1 MSRIDPTY
9 FRELAHGVTGYKG
22 VSIEDLIYFLQEK
35 YPPEPEE
42 IMEQQQSL
50 LTEWDI
56 NNHIHDLFDS
66 VKLGVETLLEM
77 GAIESEDCDRTCVHY
92 IYIAIRKIGQFDP
105 ACFKW
110 KALPPDERA
119 TLRQI
124 KTYFG
129 DKCKVYDAQQ
139 LSLHQAG
146 VANSVQLQEEQQATR
161 DEIRTFKEHQADFN
175 TAIIH
180 MVQDSIV
187 VEPYQD

>member
-1 MSRIDPTY
+1 
-9 FRELAHGVTGYKG
+9 
-22 VSIEDLIYFLQEK
+22 
-35 YPPEPEE
+35 
-42 IMEQQQSL
+42 MEQQQSL
-50 LTEWDI
+50 LTERDT

-92 IYIAIRKIGQFDP
+92 IYNVIRKTRQFDP

-110 KALPPDERA
+110 KALPSNERA

-129 DKCKVYDAQQ
+129 DKYKVYDTQW

-161 DEIRTFKEHQADFN
+161 DEIRTLREDQADFN
-175 TAIIH
+175 TALIH
-180 MVQDSIV
+180 MVQDKTDGGLDDVATAFSALTAHSALKDRRIEELEAQNSQLRSSSHSIL
-187 VEPYQD
+187 PG